1 MSMEFG
7 LYVTAI
13 GVGLVFAALL
23 AVAILSK
30 VLTGFFKEEGE
41 PVAEDGDERKVAA
54 VAAVIASMGEHPEY
68 GRGTMREGSSRWEA
82 AARMEDMERGDER

>member
-30 VLTGFFKEEGE
+30 VLTGVFKEEGE
-41 PVAEDGDERKVAA
+41 PVGGDGDERKVAA

-68 GRGTMREGSSRWEA
+68 ERGTTREGSSRWEA
-82 AARMEDMERGDER
+82 AARMEAMERGDDR

>member
-7 LYVTAI
+7 LYVTVI

-30 VLTGFFKEEGE
+30 VLTGVFKDKREPIGE
-41 PVAEDGDERKVAA
+41 NGDERKVAA
-54 VAAVIASMGEHPEY
+54 VAAVIASMGEHPKY
-68 GRGTMREGSSRWEA
+68 GSGTTGKGLSRWEV
-82 AARMEDMERGDER
+82 AARMEAMERGEER

>member
-1 MSMEFG
+1 MEFG

-30 VLTGFFKEEGE
+30 VLTGVFKDEGE
-41 PVAEDGDERKVAA
+41 PVGKDGDERKIAA
-54 VAAVIASMGEHPEY
+54 VAAVIASMGEHPES
-68 GRGTMREGSSRWEA
+68 GGGTPMKGGSRWEA
-82 AARMEDMERGDER
+82 AARMEAMERGEER